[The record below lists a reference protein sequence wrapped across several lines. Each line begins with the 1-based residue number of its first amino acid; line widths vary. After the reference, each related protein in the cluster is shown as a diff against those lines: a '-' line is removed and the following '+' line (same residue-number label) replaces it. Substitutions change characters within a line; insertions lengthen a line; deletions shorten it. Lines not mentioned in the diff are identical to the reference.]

1 MGVTFEDYN
10 NLLERC
16 EQVKDLDKE
25 IGEIKKEWDRL
36 TAKFFETST
45 KEDIIEALQSIWT
58 RLDNE
63 MGDQTREEQWN
74 SFVAY
79 LSYCSDRMNI
89 NRWCRLQLLIGNVQ
103 SH

>member
-25 IGEIKKEWDRL
+25 IREIKKEWDRL

-45 KEDIIEALQSIWT
+45 KEEIIEALQSIWT

-63 MGDQTREEQWN
+63 MGDKTREEQWN

-79 LSYCSDRMNI
+79 LS
-89 NRWCRLQLLIGNVQ
+89 
-103 SH
+103 